1 MFVQL
6 KKSAHTD
13 IFINGEVDYDIAV
26 EAAKS
31 FIGRRNNVEKLPI
44 DEIKEIGGTAEK
56 AEKRNIG
63 QSRIAM
69 AYTSELKPWGKEWC
83 IGLVLREI
91 LCGSG

>member
-1 MFVQL
+1 MYKRQVQL

-83 IGLVLREI
+83 CLLYTS
-91 LCGSG
+91 L